1 MESEL
6 VCQKAW
12 QDEVCDSIG
21 VSMCKFNLQ
30 ALPLAASAPAET
42 PLSAFSNNADEDELV
57 GAMPLTVE
65 ATSECPIPATSTI
78 AGGIESVA
86 ETVPSLAVT
95 ALSSTVVQVEADEPM
110 PVAVNTALE
119 VGAVATPPVYV
130 TAPLKPAPTIP
141 SSSVK
146 TESADK
152 LPLAETTLHLVSP
165 PVGISNGFDSTES
178 VETGVEF
185 VSGLNATAVVP
196 SNTDLQGECPVDLVG
211 LDLDSRS
218 CRLDTEMVDVETK
231 LLADEKSASSVKTT
245 KRRRSRRGSRKKLLL
260 EKTSKSQT
268 SLTME
273 TTSRTSQEAVRATS
287 GTPLLT
293 PHCEMEEGLAG
304 SQRSGGTLPA
314 ETVVSPPTTGIEVQ
328 VLSDQ
333 PEVACIKSQNPTF
346 VPADSAEAIDL
357 TKPKQSLTPLETE
370 MEVES
375 VDTVPV
381 AEQPVNYVGE
391 VQSVGP
397 LLEIETESVEPTPVT
412 EESALS
418 QTPIAEAPNK
428 AVDEETVEVVAVDTT
443 VEVHA
448 VAAPPVNVTEPPT
461 KTIAQSVSPPG
472 KTGVEL
478 HLGVDAAVNISSTTD
493 MKGESSGHLM
503 DTKMVDADTKL
514 LVKETLDTSSET
526 TKRRKIR
533 RGSRKRRPKKQKV
546 SLEKTSAPPTSQ
558 AATCDAPLPTQFIEA
573 DEASA
578 GAEQLTGTARSKPS
592 VSLLIPAEIDLQ
604 AFEIQ
609 PEVACVQFLTA
620 TPVLPDCAE
629 IIDLAEAKQLTPPN
643 SELEAES
650 IEHGVAVKKSS
661 SSQTLVV
668 EPSKIAYEKD
678 SAFQT
683 ESEMAASAN
692 VTSGTDFQGKSP
704 TDLVDKCRRDL
715 NAEMVDV
722 ETKLLVDEKPTASV
736 ETTKRRRSR
745 RRSRKSAARKEQL
758 ALDKTDAPLKSK
770 AVEASPLTTPCIEVE
785 DGPGGDEQPT
795 KVSRRE
801 TSVSLPTTPEIDL
814 QACEI
819 QPEVAC
825 VQSLSAAPALPDC
838 AEDVD
843 LAEAKQFAPPNSILE
858 TESIERAAVVETSS
872 SSQTLV
878 AESSKK
884 ASEKDAA
891 VVLAELAFGMLRTA
905 VEVVPSPSGVITESL
920 METAPQSLSP
930 AIDTGTRLGVTE
942 LAETAPELML
952 VASPNLDMEVD
963 DIEAAD
969 TPVEEEVVAKAAGN
983 PFYNAVEVP
992 AVDSLPEMDAEP
1004 SLVAVVS
1011 VPSKT
1016 AVAEPSNSAA
1026 DVEEV
1031 DALVGECIVAANTA
1045 VEVEAASSTPVFV
1058 DEPLKPA
1065 IAGSFSAFQTE
1076 LEMAAS
1082 ANVTSG
1088 TDFQGKSPTDLV
1100 DKCRRD
1106 LNAGMVDVETK
1117 LLVDEKPTASVETTK
1132 RRRSRR
1138 RSRKSAARKEQLALD
1153 KTNTPLKSKAVE
1165 ASPLTTP
1172 CIEVEDG
1179 PGGDEQP
1186 TKVSRRETSVSLPTT
1201 PEIDLQACEIQ
1212 AEVACVQ
1219 SLTPTPAPPDCAEDV
1234 VLAEAKQLVAPP
1246 KFEMEVDDMEA
1257 ADAPTEEE
1265 GAAKAS
1271 GNPSYNAVEV
1281 QAVDPVPEMD
1291 AEPSLVAV
1299 VSVPSKTAVA
1309 EPSNNA
1315 ADVEEVDALV
1325 GEGIVAA
1332 NTAVEVEAAA
1342 SPPVY
1347 MDEPLKAVVA
1357 GSFSA
1362 FQTDSEMATS
1372 ANARSDTDF
1381 QGKSPA
1387 DLVDKLSHHLD
1398 AEMVDVETKLL
1409 VDEKPTASVE
1419 TTKRRRSRRR
1429 SRKSA
1434 ARKEQLALDKTDA
1447 PLKSKAV
1454 EASPLT
1460 TPCIEVEDGPGGDE
1474 QPTKV
1479 SRRETSVSLPTTPE
1493 IDLQAC
1499 EIQPE
1504 VACVQSLSAAPALPD
1519 CAEDVD
1525 LAEAKQ
1531 FAPPNS
1537 ILETESI
1544 ERAAVVETSSSS
1556 QTLVAESS
1564 KKASEKDAAVVLAE
1578 LAFGML
1584 RTAVEVVPSPSGVIT
1599 ESLMETAP
1607 QSLSPAIDT
1616 GTRLGVTELAETAPE
1631 LMLVASPNLDMEVD
1645 DIEAADT
1652 PVEEEVVA
1660 KAAGNPFYNAVEVP
1674 AVDSLPEMD
1683 AEPSLVAVVSV
1694 PSKTAVAEPSNSAA
1708 DVEEVDALVGEC
1720 IVAANTAV
1728 EVEAASSTPVFVD
1741 EPLKPAIAGSFS
1753 AFQTELEMAA
1763 SANVTSGTD
1772 FQGKSPTDLVDKCR
1786 RDLNAGMVDVETKLL
1801 VDEKPTASV
1810 ETTKRRRSRRRSRK
1824 SAARKE
1830 QLALDKTNTPLKSKA
1845 VEASPLTTPCIEVED
1860 GPGGDEQPTKVSR
1873 RETSVSLPTTPEIDL
1888 QACDIQ
1894 PEVACVQSLSAAPAL
1909 PDCAEDVDL
1918 AEAKQLAPPNSI
1930 LETES
1935 IERAAVVETSSSSQ
1949 TLVAESSKKASE
1961 KDAAVVLA
1969 ELAFGMLRTAVE
1981 VVPSPSGVIT
1991 EPLMETAPQSLSP
2004 AIDTGTRLG
2013 VTELAETV
2021 PELMLVASPN
2031 LDMEVD
2037 DIEAADTPV
2046 EEEVVAKAA
2055 GNPFYN
2061 AVEVPAVDSLPE
2073 MDAEPSLVAVVS
2085 VPSKTAV
2092 AEPSNSAADV
2102 EEVDALVGEC
2112 IVAANTA
2119 VEVEAASSTPVFVDE
2134 PLKPAIAGSF
2144 SAFQTELEMAAS
2156 ANVTSGTD
2164 FQGKSPTDLVDKC
2177 RRDLNAGMVDVETK
2191 LLVDEKPTASVETTK
2206 RRRSRRR
2213 SRKSAARKEQLAL
2226 DKTNT
2231 PLKSKAVEASP
2242 LTTPCIEV
2250 EDGPGGDEQPTKVS
2264 RRETSVSLPTTPE
2277 IDLQACDIQPEVACV
2292 QSLTPTPA
2300 PPDCAEDVVLAEAK
2314 QLVAPPKFEME
2325 VDDMEAADAPT
2336 EEEGAAKASG
2346 NPSYNAVEVQA
2357 VDPVPEMDAEPSL
2370 VAVVSVPSKTAVA
2383 EPSNNAA
2390 DVEEVDALVG
2400 EGIVAAN
2407 TAVEVEAAAS
2417 PPVYMD
2423 EPLKAVVA
2431 GSFSAFQTDSEMA
2444 TSANARSDTD
2454 FQGKSP
2460 ADLVDKLSHHL
2471 DAEMVDV
2478 ETKLLVDEK
2487 PTASVETTKRRRSRR
2502 RSRKSAA
2509 RKEQLALDKT
2519 DAPLK
2524 SKAVEASPLTT
2535 PCIEVEDGP
2544 GGDEQPTKVSRR
2556 ETSVSLPTTPEIDLQ
2571 ACEIQ
2576 PEVACVQ
2583 SLSAAPAL
2591 PDCAEDVDLA
2601 EAKQFAPPNSILE
2614 TESIERAAVVETSS
2628 SSQTLVA
2635 ESSKKASEKDAAVV
2649 LAELAFGMLR
2659 TAVEVV
2665 PSPSGVITESL
2676 METAP
2681 QSLSPAIDT
2690 GPRLGM
2696 TALAETAPGLMLE
2709 GTANVSSNTA
2719 REGESSAQL
2728 VDSASIHLKKAS
2740 TPPTRNPATTC
2751 IEADMEA
2758 VDVLVE
2764 EEVVAANTDVEVET
2778 ATSPPACVN
2787 GPLEVVLAEP
2797 CSSIKTELEMGATT
2811 GKNCADLL
2819 DNRTNLNKEIVD
2831 VKTKLVV
2838 DEKPASNIE
2847 ATKHLRKRSRSSRKK
2862 AFRKQRLQLE
2872 KTITPLISNAVEVTP
2887 STSQVAVTLTSD
2899 APSAKFCIELE
2910 NGSAAAEQLTRTT
2923 QSGTSVSLPATPGI
2937 EVQASDS
2944 LTEVACVQLSTPLA
2958 SPSCSAEGEK
2968 TPVAEAAKYVV
2979 LPEMEVESIE
2989 PAPVAV
2995 TSTSFQTLIA
3005 EPPNNVFVVETV
3017 DGLGEGKSDDTVV
3030 EVQAAFAPQVCTTKV
3045 LAENAPQPASPPVGT
3060 AESVETGVE
3069 LVLGVDEPSVAND
3082 VQGEGSTRLVEN
3094 YSCNLDT
3101 EMVAVETKVL
3111 VDKKPYGCFLPP
3123 STNTE
3128 NELSVIT
3135 MPEGLPGSSLVDET
3149 PSLTASENAIV
3160 VGSVVVEIGSL
3171 DSLPSE
3177 GPVSF
3182 VGWKSSDSKM
3192 SDQKPLGSGNPSVRK
3207 VTPTLRSQRSSCKR
3221 DSRKSRVMQDQAK
3234 PESDTSSIICN
3245 TLGTITK
3252 PDELEFGSS
3261 SHQLVPETVI
3271 SYIPVCPPAISDI
3284 NIDIAGGLP
3293 FAQTTS
3299 VENCPSPSFNKE
3311 GMAKISSETQ
3321 VEIEVENGAPL
3332 VLTSSANA
3340 EERKSAKD
3348 NLKTVVD
3355 TQNVERKAEKVHV
3368 ETSPFQTQKLGSN
3381 EFKRGKKRK
3390 RSSCNKGLEVDSVAA
3405 YVEVT
3410 TSPVTEGVELT
3421 KNALVPNQAAK
3432 AVMECSLP
3440 VGETASTVPS
3450 IILVSNYPVEAM
3462 LECALPLNET
3472 APTVQTDTPVTNQ
3485 AAEDMLECVLP
3496 VGETAPTMASDTL
3509 VSYQAAKAML
3519 ECAFSVGETA
3529 PSVPS
3534 NTLCMK
3540 QEAEAML
3547 ECVLPVGEKAPTVP
3561 SNNLLTKQGAEAV
3574 LECGLPVGE
3583 TAPIVPSDS
3592 LVSYQAAKAMLECAF
3607 SVGETAP
3614 SLPSNTLRTK
3624 QEAEA
3629 MLECALPVGET
3640 APTVPSN
3647 NLLMKQGAEAMF
3659 ECALPV
3665 GETAPTMASDTLVSY
3680 EAAKAMLEC
3689 AFSVGETAPS
3699 VPSNTL
3705 CTKQEAEAML
3715 ECALPVGEN
3724 APTVPSNNLLTKQG
3738 AEAMLE
3744 CALPVGETA
3753 PIVPSNNLLTK
3764 QGAEAVLEC
3773 ALPVGETAPTVP
3785 SNNLLMK
3792 QGAEAVL
3799 ECGLPVGETAP
3810 VVPSDTLVSY
3820 QAAKAMLECAFS
3832 VGETAPSVPNNTLR
3846 TKQEAEAM
3854 LECVLPVGENAPTVP
3869 SNNLL
3874 TKQGAEAVLECGLP
3888 VGETAPIVP
3897 SDTLVSYQ
3905 AAKAMLECAF
3915 SVGETAPSV
3924 PSNTLR
3930 TKQEAEAVLECE
3942 LPVGENAPT
3951 VPSNNLLTKQG
3962 AEAML
3967 ECALP
3972 VGETAPIVP
3981 SDSLVSYQAAKAMLE
3996 CAFSVGETAPSV
4008 PSNTLRT
4015 KQEAEAMLECALPV
4029 GESAPT
4035 VPSNTL
4041 CTKQEAEAVLEC
4053 ALPVGETASN
4063 VPSYTLLTKEAAK
4076 SFMECA
4082 LPVDET
4088 APTVSSNALVKNQ
4101 PTEAMMECALPIGET
4116 VVTLTSNALGEL
4128 KQTSFGAPV
4137 YSTVGEIKQ
4146 TRKRKRSDLESV
4158 DRDPQKSSQKEDG
4171 CEDSH
4176 KVDSEMVDEIIKPLE
4191 KKKRGQRSKSKK
4203 ASQKSSYK
4211 KLQLIPQRSER
4222 DSIAVASSST
4232 EVLPD
4237 QSRTTESDSS
4247 PVLPET
4253 EMVCMGGTSQL
4264 NSSVIVISNKAAEMR
4279 AFLEGVTAPSLSNCT
4294 ITPNQAIET
4303 ESVACF
4309 GAIVQFIEVN
4319 WLV

>member
-65 ATSECPIPATSTI
+65 ATSECPISATSTI

-95 ALSSTVVQVEADEPM
+95 ALSSSVVQVEADEPM

-245 KRRRSRRGSRKKLLL
+245 KRRRSRRGSRKKLLS

-609 PEVACVQFLTA
+609 PEVACVQ
-620 TPVLPDCAE
+620 
-629 IIDLAEAKQLTPPN
+629 
-643 SELEAES
+643 
-650 IEHGVAVKKSS
+650 
-661 SSQTLVV
+661 
-668 EPSKIAYEKD
+668 
-678 SAFQT
+678 
-683 ESEMAASAN
+683 
-692 VTSGTDFQGKSP
+692 
-704 TDLVDKCRRDL
+704 
-715 NAEMVDV
+715 
-722 ETKLLVDEKPTASV
+722 
-736 ETTKRRRSR
+736 
-745 RRSRKSAARKEQL
+745 
-758 ALDKTDAPLKSK
+758 
-770 AVEASPLTTPCIEVE
+770 
-785 DGPGGDEQPT
+785 
-795 KVSRRE
+795 
-801 TSVSLPTTPEIDL
+801 
-814 QACEI
+814 
-819 QPEVAC
+819 
-825 VQSLSAAPALPDC
+825 SLSAAPALPDC

-843 LAEAKQFAPPNSILE
+843 LAEAKQLTPPNSILE
-858 TESIERAAVVETSS
+858 TESIECAAVVETSS

-983 PFYNAVEVP
+983 PSYNAVEVP

-1031 DALVGECIVAANTA
+1031 DALVGEYIVAANTA

-1082 ANVTSG
+1082 ANITSG

-1117 LLVDEKPTASVETTK
+1117 LLVDEKPTVSVETTK

-1212 AEVACVQ
+1212 PEVASVQ

-1281 QAVDPVPEMD
+1281 QAVDPMPEMD

-1504 VACVQSLSAAPALPD
+1504 VACVQSLSTAPALPD

-1531 FAPPNS
+1531 LTPPNS

-1660 KAAGNPFYNAVEVP
+1660 KVAGNPSYNAVEVP

-1694 PSKTAVAEPSNSAA
+1694 PSKTAVAEPSNNAA
-1708 DVEEVDALVGEC
+1708 DVEEVDALVGEY

-1786 RDLNAGMVDVETKLL
+1786 RDLNAGIVDVETKLL
-1801 VDEKPTASV
+1801 VDEKPTVSV

-1845 VEASPLTTPCIEVED
+1845 VEASPLTTPRIEVED
-1860 GPGGDEQPTKVSR
+1860 GPSGDEQPTKVSR

-1888 QACDIQ
+1888 QACEIQ
-1894 PEVACVQSLSAAPAL
+1894 PEVA
-1909 PDCAEDVDL
+1909 
-1918 AEAKQLAPPNSI
+1918 
-1930 LETES
+1930 
-1935 IERAAVVETSSSSQ
+1935 R
-1949 TLVAESSKKASE
+1949 
-1961 KDAAVVLA
+1961 
-1969 ELAFGMLRTAVE
+1969 
-1981 VVPSPSGVIT
+1981 
-1991 EPLMETAPQSLSP
+1991 
-2004 AIDTGTRLG
+2004 
-2013 VTELAETV
+2013 
-2021 PELMLVASPN
+2021 
-2031 LDMEVD
+2031 
-2037 DIEAADTPV
+2037 
-2046 EEEVVAKAA
+2046 
-2055 GNPFYN
+2055 
-2061 AVEVPAVDSLPE
+2061 
-2073 MDAEPSLVAVVS
+2073 
-2085 VPSKTAV
+2085 
-2092 AEPSNSAADV
+2092 
-2102 EEVDALVGEC
+2102 
-2112 IVAANTA
+2112 
-2119 VEVEAASSTPVFVDE
+2119 
-2134 PLKPAIAGSF
+2134 
-2144 SAFQTELEMAAS
+2144 
-2156 ANVTSGTD
+2156 
-2164 FQGKSPTDLVDKC
+2164 
-2177 RRDLNAGMVDVETK
+2177 
-2191 LLVDEKPTASVETTK
+2191 
-2206 RRRSRRR
+2206 
-2213 SRKSAARKEQLAL
+2213 
-2226 DKTNT
+2226 
-2231 PLKSKAVEASP
+2231 
-2242 LTTPCIEV
+2242 
-2250 EDGPGGDEQPTKVS
+2250 
-2264 RRETSVSLPTTPE
+2264 
-2277 IDLQACDIQPEVACV
+2277 V

-2336 EEEGAAKASG
+2336 EEEGVAKAAG

-2400 EGIVAAN
+2400 EYIVAAN

-2431 GSFSAFQTDSEMA
+2431 GSFSAFQTDSEMG

-2601 EAKQFAPPNSILE
+2601 EAKQLAPPNSVLE

-2665 PSPSGVITESL
+2665 PSPSGVITESLMETAPQSLSPAIDTGTRLGVTELAETAPELMLVASPNLDMEVDDIEAADTPVEEEVVAKAAGNPSYNAVEVPAVDSLPEMDAEPSLVAVVSVPSKTAVAEPSNSAADVEEVDALVGEYIVAANTAVEVEAASSTPVFVDEPLKPAIAGSFSAFQTELEMAASANVTSGTDFQGKSPTDLVDKCRRDLNAGMVDVETKLLVDEKPTVSVETTKRRRSRRRSRKSAARKEQLALDKTNTPLKSKAVEASPLTTPCIEVEDGPGGDEQPTKVSRRETSVSLPTTPEIDLQACEIQPEVACVQSLSAAPALPDCAEDVDLAEAKQLTPSNSVLETESIERAAVVETSSSSQTLVAESSKKASEKDAAIVLAELAFGMLRTAVEVVPSPSGVITEPL

-2787 GPLEVVLAEP
+2787 GPLQVVLAEP
-2797 CSSIKTELEMGATT
+2797 CSSIKTELEMGANT

-2847 ATKHLRKRSRSSRKK
+2847 ATKHLRKRSRSSCKK

-2899 APSAKFCIELE
+2899 APSAKFFIELE

-2958 SPSCSAEGEK
+2958 SPSGSAEGEK

-3101 EMVAVETKVL
+3101 EMVAVETKLL

-3234 PESDTSSIICN
+3234 PESDTSSIIFN

-3271 SYIPVCPPAISDI
+3271 SYIPVCPPAISDM

-3293 FAQTTS
+3293 FAKTTS

-3321 VEIEVENGAPL
+3321 VEIEMENGAPL

-3390 RSSCNKGLEVDSVAA
+3390 RSSCKKGLEVDSVAA

-3410 TSPVTEGVELT
+3410 TSPVTEDVELT

-3440 VGETASTVPS
+3440 VGETAPTIPS
-3450 IILVSNYPVEAM
+3450 VILVSNYPVEAM

-3472 APTVQTDTPVTNQ
+3472 APTVQTGTLVTNQ

-3509 VSYQAAKAML
+3509 VSYQAAKTMW
-3519 ECAFSVGETA
+3519 ERAFSVGETA

-3540 QEAEAML
+3540 QEAEGML
-3547 ECVLPVGEKAPTVP
+3547 ECVLPVGETAPTVP
-3561 SNNLLTKQGAEAV
+3561 SNNLRMKQGAEAV

-3583 TAPIVPSDS
+3583 TASIVPSDTLVS
-3592 LVSYQAAKAMLECAF
+3592 YQAAKAMLERAFSVGETAPSLPSNTLRTKQEAEAMLECALPVGESAPTVPSNNLLMKQGAEAVLECGLPVGETASIVPSDTLVSYQAAKAMLECAF

-3785 SNNLLMK
+3785 SNNLLIK

-3820 QAAKAMLECAFS
+3820 QAAKAMLERAFS
-3832 VGETAPSVPNNTLR
+3832 VGETAPSL
-3846 TKQEAEAM
+3846 
-3854 LECVLPVGENAPTVP
+3854 
-3869 SNNLL
+3869 
-3874 TKQGAEAVLECGLP
+3874 
-3888 VGETAPIVP
+3888 
-3897 SDTLVSYQ
+3897 
-3905 AAKAMLECAF
+3905 
-3915 SVGETAPSV
+3915 

-3930 TKQEAEAVLECE
+3930 TKQEAEAMFECALPVGETAPTVPSNTLCTKQEAEAMLECA

-3951 VPSNNLLTKQG
+3951 VSSNNLLTKQG

-3967 ECALP
+3967 ECVLP

-3981 SDSLVSYQAAKAMLE
+3981 SDSLVSYEAAKAMLE
-3996 CAFSVGETAPSV
+3996 CAFSVGENAPSV

-4053 ALPVGETASN
+4053 ALPVGETAS

-4076 SFMECA
+4076 SLMECA

-4088 APTVSSNALVKNQ
+4088 APTVPSNALVKNQ
-4101 PTEAMMECALPIGET
+4101 PAEAMMECALPIGET

-4191 KKKRGQRSKSKK
+4191 IKKRGQRSKSKK
-4203 ASQKSSYK
+4203 ASPKSSYK

-4247 PVLPET
+4247 PVVPET
-4253 EMVCMGGTSQL
+4253 EMVCMGGTSQS